1 MKTFQL
7 IEQPFVP
14 PVDLQTLNTA
24 YNNLQQRHDEAIKAT
39 SELKTAVAN
48 LDLNESEEDFRN
60 KLISDI
66 EYTIDSNTRYGNSA
80 SSYDN
85 IIKLQGDIASNPAL
99 ISKLKAQQN
108 YKQFITEIDARQD
121 LPEHYK
127 EYYKKINP
135 YKEGVYDEQGN
146 WIKGTKWEPIKK
158 AALNIDKSII
168 MDAALKYVTPDK
180 GNYTV
185 TTWMDKDGNLT
196 KNYVEGARMVRY
208 NTQTFK
214 YEKLTEKEINDALT
228 SVIRA
233 NPQYIDSL
241 KQDYDIAVDDFEN
254 GQTPMFSINNGTGQ
268 PISFEKFVDNIF
280 NPMVKSKVY
289 SHTELSKDDYNKN
302 AYKEIEAMGLTQSL
316 LSPTNIQG
324 YSMPG
329 ENTVYT
335 DNSYI
340 ISSMNV
346 TKGNNS
352 FRDSIKD
359 IDGVTDEFINSV
371 NLSNPEAFNRAIDSL
386 DVDDSQKAFI
396 RESYNTN
403 RARYAEDLHNKAKFD
418 ALYGNSKGGAA
429 KKTLSYIASGEFPDE
444 SNMNIHER
452 RFANQWEKLNEFYFP
467 KGSQKLMIVTPNKKT
482 YDAFVRMAKDA
493 NLSEYFELNTDERGR
508 YTIALDRSNNSK
520 IIEFANLYQNARN
533 EGKKGKPIKH
543 FWHEL
548 GSSMEGGIID
558 FAFETFG
565 GNLSWGE
572 EILSIDQYENSYN
585 LLNRVNESIGQR
597 QDNEFTIGQTFSS
610 IGDALTSSPFTEAYH
625 KSHNISGKIFDFIPP
640 VRNIRNLFAQG
651 IVPDVGNMLQPVTDF
666 SNRLNRVSTRNN
678 FGTEKL
684 VSNTSFRGA
693 TPEAIKAQ
701 ARLDNG
707 DYEDSTERNM
717 LQNIVKD
724 SDKATFEYI
733 QMQSIRN
740 ADIEIVDKNGNFEE
754 VHDLSD
760 IEKLEKELRS
770 AKSSDANSLVNIE
783 YHRGKGRYGRTIQF
797 VNSDDKIVKLWI
809 DYDNINELTNLNND
823 PYLKSLRKFEEAQIT
838 ENDIRLG
845 SYNGID
851 IYASP
856 SGNGNFS
863 IISDGSN
870 NPFNMFNSSDV
881 NFELLRT
888 VKEQEENLLML
899 SESLQNVTEL
909 DDETINNLA
918 DYIGNYI
925 TNLLIVLNI
934 NPEDQEARDLM
945 YQDIARDTGFNFK

>member
-1 MKTFQL
+1 MKTYKVVNK
-7 IEQPFVP
+7 EFVP
-14 PVDLQTLNTA
+14 EIDLQTLHSALERRSDLHN
-24 YNNLQQRHDEAIKAT
+24 KAVQT
-39 SELKTAVAN
+39 SSELKAAIAN
-48 LDLNESEEDFRN
+48 LDLNESEESFRN
-60 KLISDI
+60 KLVSDI
-66 EYTIDSNTRYGNSA
+66 ETTLNENSQYGDYA
-80 SSYDN
+80 SSFDN
-85 IIKLQGDIASNPAL
+85 IVKLQGDLAANPEL

-108 YKQFITEIDARQD
+108 YKQFIAEIDARQD

-127 EYYKKINP
+127 EYYKKMNP
-135 YKEGVYDEQGN
+135 YKEGIYDEQGN
-146 WIKGTKWEPIKK
+146 WIKGTKWEPVKK
-158 AALNIDKSII
+158 AALNIDKNII

-180 GNYTV
+180 GSYSV

-196 KNYVEGARMVRY
+196 KNYVEGAKMVRY

-228 SVIRA
+228 SVIRS
-233 NPQYIDSL
+233 NPQYMDSL
-241 KQDYDIAVDDFEN
+241 RQDYEIAVDDFEN
-254 GQTPMFSINNGTGQ
+254 NETPMFSINNGTGQ
-268 PISFEKFVDNIF
+268 PISFEKFVNNIF
-280 NPMVKSKVY
+280 NPMVKSKAY
-289 SHTELSKDDYNKN
+289 SYTELSKDDYNKN
-302 AYKEIEAMGLTQSL
+302 AYKEIKAMGLV
-316 LSPTNIQG
+316 SPTNVQG

-329 ENTVYT
+329 ENTIYT

-352 FRDSIKD
+352 FRNSIKD
-359 IDGVTDEFINSV
+359 IDGVTDEFINSTD
-371 NLSNPEAFNRAIDSL
+371 LSNPEAFNRAIDSL

-467 KGSQKLMIVTPNKKT
+467 KGSQKLMVVTPNKST

-493 NLSEYFELNTDERGR
+493 NLSEYFELNSDEKGR

-520 IIEFANLYQNARN
+520 IIEFANLYQNARD

-548 GSSMEGGIID
+548 GSSMQGSLID

-572 EILSIDQYENSYN
+572 EILSVNQDGDTFN
-585 LLNRVNESIGQR
+585 LLNIIDQAIAQRAYNGFSIGK
-597 QDNEFTIGQTFSS
+597 GLVG
-610 IGDALTSSPFTEAYH
+610 IGDALTSAPFTEAYH
-625 KSHNISGKIFDFIPP
+625 KSHNIAGKVFDFVPP
-640 VRNIRNLFAQG
+640 VRNIRKFFAQG
-651 IVPDVGNMLQPVTDF
+651 VIPDVGNMLQPITDF
-666 SNRLNRVSTRNN
+666 STRLNRISSRND
-678 FGTEKL
+678 FGEEKL
-684 VSNTSFRGA
+684 VSDIAFKGA

-701 ARLDNG
+701 AKLDNG
-707 DYEDSTERNM
+707 DYEDSTERTM
-717 LQNIVKD
+717 LQNVVKEANESTFYYAQQQGLRNSKIKLLNKDGIFETIND
-724 SDKATFEYI
+724 SA
-733 QMQSIRN
+733 
-740 ADIEIVDKNGNFEE
+740 
-754 VHDLSD
+754 D
-760 IEKLEKELRS
+760 IEKLQDQFRS
-770 AKSSDANSLVNIE
+770 VKSSDATSLATIELDNSTGRLV
-783 YHRGKGRYGRTIQF
+783 RRIQF
-797 VNSDDKIVKLWI
+797 NYGKEGDKKPITMLI
-809 DYDNINELTNLNND
+809 DYENISDLTDLNKD
-823 PYLKSLRKFEEAQIT
+823 PYLKSLRKFNESEFT

-845 SYNGID
+845 SYNGVD

-856 SGNGNFS
+856 LGNGNFG
-863 IISDGSN
+863 IVSDDSN
-870 NPFNMFNSSDV
+870 NPFNILNSSNI
-881 NFELLRT
+881 NFELLIT

-925 TNLLIVLNI
+925 TNLLTVLNI